1 MSAKFSTW
9 KVINGQSEQCKHFWS
24 FRGWDD
30 GKRYKAITSG
40 SEPKL
45 CKRCKVA
52 RKRGEYRYKCDGCGV
67 GLRGRFED
75 LLDLLNVEG

>member
-9 KVINGQSEQCKHFWS
+9 KVINEQSEQCKHFWS